1 MNIAEYLFPS
11 STFVKKVA
19 QWIFKSNITKNVNVY
34 DSNLIQVIDHEVWW
48 INVSFV
54 IIIDKIPCISFKMF

>member
-11 STFVKKVA
+11 STFAQKVV
-19 QWIFKSNITKNVNVY
+19 QWIFEPNITKNVNVY

-48 INVSFV
+48 INVA
-54 IIIDKIPCISFKMF
+54 M

>member
-34 DSNLIQVIDHEVWW
+34 NHRGVYNSNLIQVIDHEVWW
-48 INVSFV
+48 INVA
-54 IIIDKIPCISFKMF
+54 M